1 MLIRI
6 FQGIIILIAIFAIN
20 FSLSSLR
27 VDIYKK
33 EGKESLKKNFPYLAV
48 DKFSKALKLDN
59 SDGEARGYLGMS
71 YINLAG
77 KTNNFK
83 EKENQFKKAIYEI
96 KDSRKTYETP
106 SINYNLAKAY
116 ELSGDIDSAIE
127 ESVKSYGQI
136 PSGETRDKVIFLY
149 KKKGDMFLSQN
160 KKEDAIKY
168 YSKTVEVKGV
178 NVTKE
183 DITDY
188 EFLRNL
194 MPDNFFVNYCL
205 AKLYMEQNLWDKAVI
220 ELEYIRKIGISNED
234 IMGRLMYTYYN
245 LGSKYSNEKKFK
257 EAERYLSYILILDTM
272 NRFGQTFNAI
282 YNLSSI
288 YEQTGDINKAVETLM
303 KLEGFDTQ
311 KGQGYYQ
318 IGHLFNRKSNPQKAI
333 EYYEKY
339 LPYRHISDVS
349 IFSTLG
355 NLYEQTGDI
364 NKAVET
370 LMKLEGIDTQ
380 KGQGYYQ
387 IGHLFNRKSNPQKAI
402 EYFEKYLPYR
412 HISDINIFSILGNLY
427 EQAGDI
433 DKAVEIYSKLE
444 GINYSKGQGHYYI
457 GLLYAKKERWTDA
470 LKEFEYALKISPK
483 DSKLLVKIGEL
494 YEKTGNNIKALEIYK
509 KVIAIDPTKAIEANL
524 SMSRIYEKL
533 GEKEKAISY
542 FNESRNILNKNILKE
557 RTSYD

>member
-6 FQGIIILIAIFAIN
+6 LQLIIILITIAAIN
-20 FSLSSLR
+20 SVSGL
-27 VDIYKK
+27 VKADIYKK

-106 SINYNLAKAY
+106 SINYNLAEAY

-136 PSGETRDKVIFLY
+136 PSGETRDKLIFLY

-160 KKEDAIKY
+160 KKEEAIKY

-194 MPDNFFVNYCL
+194 MPDNFFVHYCL

-303 KLEGFDTQ
+303 KLEGIDTQ

-318 IGHLFNRKSNPQKAI
+318 IGHLYNRKSNPQKAI

-339 LPYRHISDVS
+339 LPYCHISDVS
-349 IFSTLG
+349 IFS
-355 NLYEQTGDI
+355 
-364 NKAVET
+364 
-370 LMKLEGIDTQ
+370 
-380 KGQGYYQ
+380 
-387 IGHLFNRKSNPQKAI
+387 
-402 EYFEKYLPYR
+402 
-412 HISDINIFSILGNLY
+412 ILGILY

-444 GINYSKGQGHYYI
+444 GINYSKGQGHYYN

-494 YEKTGNNIKALEIYK
+494 YEKTGNNVKALEIYK
-509 KVIAIDPTKAIEANL
+509 KVIAIDPTKAIEANF

>member
-6 FQGIIILIAIFAIN
+6 LQLIIILITIAAIN
-20 FSLSSLR
+20 SVSGL
-27 VDIYKK
+27 VKADIYKK

-71 YINLAG
+71 YINLAE

-136 PSGETRDKVIFLY
+136 PSGETRDKLIFLY

-272 NRFGQTFNAI
+272 NRFGQTFNEFI
-282 YNLSSI
+282 
-288 YEQTGDINKAVETLM
+288 
-303 KLEGFDTQ
+303 
-311 KGQGYYQ
+311 
-318 IGHLFNRKSNPQKAI
+318 
-333 EYYEKY
+333 
-339 LPYRHISDVS
+339 
-349 IFSTLG
+349 IFHQFMSKQ
-355 NLYEQTGDI
+355 E
-364 NKAVET
+364 
-370 LMKLEGIDTQ
+370 
-380 KGQGYYQ
+380 
-387 IGHLFNRKSNPQKAI
+387 
-402 EYFEKYLPYR
+402 
-412 HISDINIFSILGNLY
+412 IL
-427 EQAGDI
+427 I
-433 DKAVEIYSKLE
+433 
-444 GINYSKGQGHYYI
+444 
-457 GLLYAKKERWTDA
+457 R
-470 LKEFEYALKISPK
+470 
-483 DSKLLVKIGEL
+483 
-494 YEKTGNNIKALEIYK
+494 
-509 KVIAIDPTKAIEANL
+509 
-524 SMSRIYEKL
+524 
-533 GEKEKAISY
+533 
-542 FNESRNILNKNILKE
+542 
-557 RTSYD
+557 

>member
-6 FQGIIILIAIFAIN
+6 LQLIIILITIAAIN
-20 FSLSSLR
+20 SVSGL
-27 VDIYKK
+27 VKADIYKK

-136 PSGETRDKVIFLY
+136 PSGETRDKLIFLY

-160 KKEDAIKY
+160 KKEEAIKY

-194 MPDNFFVNYCL
+194 MPDNFFVHYCL

-303 KLEGFDTQ
+303 KLEGIDTQ

-333 EYYEKY
+333 EYFEKY
-339 LPYRHISDVS
+339 LPYRHISD
-349 IFSTLG
+349 INTYSTLG
-355 NLYEQTGDI
+355 NLYEQTGNID
-364 NKAVET
+364 KAVEAF
-370 LMKLEGIDTQ
+370 MKLEGFDTQ

-444 GINYSKGQGHYYI
+444 GINYSKGQGHYYN

-494 YEKTGNNIKALEIYK
+494 YEKTGNNVKALEIYK